1 MQFLHEENWGK
12 WFKKMCPTKWP
23 QFEIRLKECDRNS
36 YMKKL
41 IFKVTCDLK
50 EKQHDFKSANIECTI
65 CRPKNGMSF
74 FDQTCHFWV
83 RNPHTVEW
91 CFLTIGVLTV
101 KQSLEAVSVFILSI
115 ILISVFNTN

>member
-1 MQFLHEENWGK
+1 MTILAKLSRKNAILHEENWGK

-50 EKQHDFKSANIECTI
+50 KRSN
-65 CRPKNGMSF
+65 M
-74 FDQTCHFWV
+74 
-83 RNPHTVEW
+83 
-91 CFLTIGVLTV
+91 L
-101 KQSLEAVSVFILSI
+101 
-115 ILISVFNTN
+115 

>member
-50 EKQHDFKSANIECTI
+50 KRSN
-65 CRPKNGMSF
+65 M
-74 FDQTCHFWV
+74 
-83 RNPHTVEW
+83 
-91 CFLTIGVLTV
+91 L
-101 KQSLEAVSVFILSI
+101 
-115 ILISVFNTN
+115 